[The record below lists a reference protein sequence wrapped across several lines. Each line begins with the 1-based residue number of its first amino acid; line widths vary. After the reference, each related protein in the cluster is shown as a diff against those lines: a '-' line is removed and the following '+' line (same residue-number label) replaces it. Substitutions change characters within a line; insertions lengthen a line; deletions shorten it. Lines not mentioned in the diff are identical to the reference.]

1 MARIRSIKPEF
12 WTDEKVVELSP
23 FARLLF
29 IGMWNFCDDEG
40 RMVYSPKRIK
50 MQVFPADSID
60 LTELLEEIRKSK
72 LVYVYSVDGVEYLQ
86 VCGFLKHQKVD
97 KRTKSKYPAPP
108 NYAECMKQCGVDSTN
123 TPPEI
128 DVDSTNDP
136 LKVEVD
142 STSPA
147 ESHRV
152 PPNSAEFPRI
162 PPTDQGRDQG
172 RDQGETTSVPIGTE
186 ASPRQREQI
195 FDMPEGLSHQ
205 DALFRIAVP
214 WLVSRGVK
222 ESNARSI
229 LGGAAKQLGHEGAWV
244 LASECMDA
252 QPVEPVA
259 WIAGAIKSRM
269 KPPKAAPYESPR
281 DKSRRETYEGLTGR
295 RSNEPLTID
304 L

>member
-29 IGMWNFCDDEG
+29 IGMWNFVDDEG

-60 LTELLEEIRKSK
+60 LTGLLEEIRKSK
-72 LVYVYSVDGVEYLQ
+72 LVYVYTVDGVEYLQ
-86 VCGFLKHQKVD
+86 VCGFLKHQKID
-97 KRTKSKYPAPP
+97 KRSKSKLPAPP
-108 NYAECMKQCGVDSTN
+108 NSAECMTECGIN
-123 TPPEI
+123 
-128 DVDSTNDP
+128 STNDP
-136 LKVEVD
+136 HEIDVD

-147 ESHRV
+147 ESPRI
-152 PPNSAEFPRI
+152 PPNSPESRRI

-172 RDQGETTSVPIGTE
+172 RDQGGDQGKTTSVPIGTE
-186 ASPRQREQI
+186 ASPRQAEKI
-195 FDMPEGLSHQ
+195 FDTPEGLSHQ

-222 ESNARSI
+222 DSNARSL
-229 LGGAAKQLGHEGAWV
+229 LGGAAKQLGSDGAWL
-244 LASECMDA
+244 LAAECMDV
-252 QPVEPVA
+252 QPVDAVA

-269 KPPKAAPYESPR
+269 KPPKTAPYESPR